1 MDRKSLIRLV
11 LVFTAAL
18 LLLVCSCAS
27 PPPPAPV
34 CQCQT
39 CEQRA
44 LQCEQDLNQALDY
57 VGRCQ
62 ELLK

>member
-1 MDRKSLIRLV
+1 MDRKSLIRLLAIFAV
-11 LVFTAAL
+11 AL
-18 LLLVCSCAS
+18 TLALSSCAS
-27 PPPPAPV
+27 PPP

-44 LQCEQDLNQALDY
+44 MQCEQDLEKALDY